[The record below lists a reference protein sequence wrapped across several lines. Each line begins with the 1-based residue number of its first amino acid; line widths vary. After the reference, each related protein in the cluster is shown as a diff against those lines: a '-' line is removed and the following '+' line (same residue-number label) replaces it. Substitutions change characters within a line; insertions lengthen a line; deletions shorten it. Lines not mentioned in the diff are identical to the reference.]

1 MGAMNIYYAQ
11 LTLFGEVIYQD
22 VNCPDYWRGS
32 GDYDVTEE
40 VEVEGECMVAA
51 ESEERARELIE
62 EYKFD
67 PDDFN
72 FKDVEIVKIE
82 LEDSDDSDSEEV
94 YDVEIDKVP
103 IGYEIPEPDYDHDRK
118 DTRRD

>member
-1 MGAMNIYYAQ
+1 MNIYYAQ
-11 LTLFGEVIYQD
+11 ITLLGEKYYQD
-22 VNCPDYWRGS
+22 VDCPTYWIGS
-32 GDYDVTEE
+32 GCYDVTEE

-51 ESEERARELIE
+51 ESEERARELIS

-72 FKDVEIVKIE
+72 YKDVEIVKIE
-82 LEDSDDSDSEEV
+82 LEDSDDSDAEEV

-103 IGYEIPEPDYDHDRK
+103 IGYDLPEPEYLDD
-118 DTRRD
+118 